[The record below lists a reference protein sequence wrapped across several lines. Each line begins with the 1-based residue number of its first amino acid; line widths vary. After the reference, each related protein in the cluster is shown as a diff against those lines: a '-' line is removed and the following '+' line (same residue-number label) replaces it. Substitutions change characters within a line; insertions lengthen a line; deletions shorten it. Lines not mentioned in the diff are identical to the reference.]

1 MYNVSTINVGSI
13 IFNRSW
19 FNSRLNNNYMKKIY
33 FTFRNNVYGITFD
46 FKIFSW
52 KVNKKTFHYSNEIDK
67 KMNKI
72 LKTDDLL

>member
-33 FTFRNNVYGITFD
+33 FTF
-46 FKIFSW
+46 
-52 KVNKKTFHYSNEIDK
+52 
-67 KMNKI
+67 
-72 LKTDDLL
+72 